1 MSAKL
6 TCAPLRT
13 NTLAQLSAS
22 LAHAPLR
29 SKATAEPG
37 MAIDAPTSSAES
49 AAFRKVYLIGFSSMA
64 APAGVGQSAA
74 PSLKMLDLDQGVLR
88 DSSPNLERTE

>member
-37 MAIDAPTSSAES
+37 MAIDAPTSSAKS
-49 AAFRKVYLIGFSSMA
+49 AAFRKLYLIGFSSMTAPRAPGRVRLLPQRCLIWIKEYCATA
-64 APAGVGQSAA
+64 A
-74 PSLKMLDLDQGVLR
+74 LT
-88 DSSPNLERTE
+88 LERTE